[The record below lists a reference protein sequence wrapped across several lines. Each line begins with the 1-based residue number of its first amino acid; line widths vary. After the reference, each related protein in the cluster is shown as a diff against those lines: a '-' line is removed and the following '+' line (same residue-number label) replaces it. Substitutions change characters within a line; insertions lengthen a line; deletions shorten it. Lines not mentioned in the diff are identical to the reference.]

1 MPGAPLNDISS
12 PDEGALPTAVVC
24 DDHTLMRQSLVQL
37 LSGIVTV
44 VGEGSNGQE
53 ALALV
58 ERLEPDIAVLD
69 VTMPR
74 PDGLTVAERIR
85 ESWPEVKV
93 VVVTMHTDD
102 ATLRRATEVG
112 VDAYLTKSSSADE
125 VRSAVQAVGGGG
137 AWVSMEIA
145 NRLMA
150 LSSHTSDQLTER
162 EREVLE
168 VLAAGNRISEIAD
181 ILFVSEKT
189 VKNHLTSIYAKLG
202 AETAAQAV
210 AIAYRSGL
218 VSTHPQ

>member
-1 MPGAPLNDISS
+1 MNDSS
-12 PDEGALPTAVVC
+12 PSMPVQLPTAIVC
-24 DDHTLMRQSLVQL
+24 DDHTLMRQSLVEL
-37 LSGIVTV
+37 LSGIVRV
-44 VGEGSNGQE
+44 VGEGSNGRE
-53 ALALV
+53 ALVLV
-58 ERLEPDIAVLD
+58 ERHTPDIAVLD
-69 VTMPR
+69 ITMPR

-85 ESWPEVKV
+85 DQWPATKLVM
-93 VVVTMHTDD
+93 VTMHTDD

-125 VRSAVQAVGGGG
+125 VRSAVRAVGGGG

-150 LSSHTSDQLTER
+150 LSSHASDQLTER

-168 VLAAGNRISEIAD
+168 VLAAGNRISEIAAT
-181 ILFVSEKT
+181 LFVSEKT

>member
-1 MPGAPLNDISS
+1 MT
-12 PDEGALPTAVVC
+12 DEANTSELPTAIVC
-24 DDHTLMRQSLVQL
+24 DDHTLVRQSLVQL
-37 LSGIVTV
+37 LHGVVRV
-44 VGEGSNGQE
+44 VGQASNGRE
-53 ALALV
+53 ALELL
-58 ERLEPDIAVLD
+58 ERLRPDLAMLD

-74 PDGLTVAERIR
+74 PDGLTVAKTVR
-85 ESWPEVKV
+85 EKWPETKV

-112 VDAYLTKSSSADE
+112 VDAYLTKSSSAEE
-125 VRSAVQAVGGGG
+125 VRSAVRAVGGGG

-145 NRLMA
+145 NRLMG
-150 LSSHTSDQLTER
+150 LSTNASDQLTQR
-162 EREVLE
+162 EREVLG

-181 ILFVSEKT
+181 SLVVSEKT

-218 VSTHPQ
+218 VSAHSP

>member
-1 MPGAPLNDISS
+1 MIDEITDPL
-12 PDEGALPTAVVC
+12 ALPTAIVC
-24 DDHTLMRQSLVQL
+24 DDHTLMRRSLVQL
-37 LSGIVTV
+37 LDGIVQV
-44 VGEGSNGQE
+44 VGEAATGRD
-53 ALALV
+53 ALALID
-58 ERLEPDIAVLD
+58 RLRPDVAMLD
-69 VTMPR
+69 VTMPP
-74 PDGLTVAERIR
+74 PDGLTVAATVRAQ
-85 ESWPEVKV
+85 WPDTKV
-93 VVVTMHTDD
+93 VMVTMHTDD

-125 VRSAVQAVGGGG
+125 VRSAVRAVSGGG

-150 LSSHTSDQLTER
+150 LSAQTSDRLTDR

-168 VLAAGNRISEIAD
+168 VLAAGNRISEIAEM
-181 ILFVSEKT
+181 LFVSEKT

-218 VSTHPQ
+218 VSTHGHA